1 MNRTFKG
8 NKRQQCS
15 DVLSIGGNAKQV
27 KLFTTGRTGFQNC
40 RFISIGCAKA
50 AELLKRTLELSS
62 VLEAPPVPSTETPT
76 PLIMD
81 GYFCTYE
88 KSIECWNTYTY

>member
-50 AELLKRTLELSS
+50 AELLKRTMELSS
-62 VLEAPPVPSTETPT
+62 VLKAPPFPSTETPT
-76 PLIMD
+76 ALIMD
-81 GYFCTYE
+81 G
-88 KSIECWNTYTY
+88 